1 METSTYNIMMQ
12 KVYRGIWTSDMGS
25 LPAYSN
31 YQNGSKKHG
40 SNGNSFV
47 AQLKNKSQIT
57 TCRGNSGNTQS
68 KHFLIKPKCTKRSIQ
83 RRFILQ
89 RRYTEACRKIYH
101 PGE

>member
-1 METSTYNIMMQ
+1 VAFGPAIWE
-12 KVYRGIWTSDMGS
+12 VYQLTATIKTVVK
-25 LPAYSN
+25 N
-31 YQNGSKKHG
+31 YG

-47 AQLKNKSQIT
+47 AQLGNKSQIT

-89 RRYTEACRKIYH
+89 RGYTEACRKIYH